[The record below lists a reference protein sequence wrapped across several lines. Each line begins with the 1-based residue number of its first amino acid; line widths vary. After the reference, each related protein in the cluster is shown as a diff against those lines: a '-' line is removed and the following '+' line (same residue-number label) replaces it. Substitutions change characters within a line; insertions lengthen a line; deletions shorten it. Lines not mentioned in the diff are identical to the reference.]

1 MPRQTPFV
9 IFIDT
14 AEQLPFTFQGIY
26 GDADTNYDLWDVRTS
41 RVCLGRHPN
50 SLGDYSI
57 TDGIGRCHVER
68 KSMADAHTTL
78 LGFNDGHRDR
88 FLVELGNLSQIESA
102 AVVVECSF
110 EEFICY
116 APEYNYKPA
125 GVNAKNLFR
134 SVLALQQ
141 DTRVPWIFAGDR
153 ASAEQVTFH
162 WLKRWWDKW
171 RVAER
176 QRLKELERQ
185 RAGEVI
191 DSFVKPF

>member
-68 KSMADAHTTL
+68 KSMADAHSTL
-78 LGFNDGHRDR
+78 LGYADGHRSR
-88 FLVELGNLSQIESA
+88 FERELDNLGQLESA
-102 AVVVECSF
+102 LVIVECTW
-110 EEFICY
+110 EEFILN
-116 APEYNYKPA
+116 APQFKSTTSLE
-125 GVNAKNLFR
+125 NAKNLYR
-134 SVLALQQ
+134 SYWSLVREKQ
-141 DTRVPWIFAGDR
+141 VPWHFSGDR
-153 ASAEQVTFH
+153 ASAALDTFTF
-162 WLKRWWDKW
+162 LRGWWDKW